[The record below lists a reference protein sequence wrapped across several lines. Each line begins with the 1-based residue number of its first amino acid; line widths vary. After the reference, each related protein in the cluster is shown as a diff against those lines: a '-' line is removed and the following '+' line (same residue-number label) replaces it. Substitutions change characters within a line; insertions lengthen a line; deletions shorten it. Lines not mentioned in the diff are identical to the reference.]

1 MIAKIIRWVNRNHQ
15 SFLTWTVRETLLRIP
30 LVRSG
35 TCWSKINFLITFCE
49 HHKVYNHFQSQS
61 SFISSSLTL
70 KQSRLSFK
78 NHLLGQNL
86 RSYVETK
93 ISRSTKKKNFI
104 KYLIFEKS
112 GWRHGDHFS
121 FVEENLESKTVFFRR
136 VVRFVF

>member
-1 MIAKIIRWVNRNHQ
+1 MSQ
-15 SFLTWTVRETLLRIP
+15 SKPPKLSDLNGPGHERLLRIP

-35 TCWSKINFLITFCE
+35 TCWSKIKFLITFCE
-49 HHKVYNHFQSQS
+49 HHKVSNHFQSQS
-61 SFISSSLTL
+61 YFISSLLTL

-78 NHLLGQNL
+78 NHLFGQNL

-93 ISRSTKKKNFI
+93 IFEIDRFWEKKII

-112 GWRHGDHFS
+112 GWRHGDHSLKKMLKAKLF
-121 FVEENLESKTVFFRR
+121 FFRR